1 MVKFLVQNSLGALW
15 MGMYPDSKLCERW
28 EYYVKDADRAP
39 VARKLVCEITFL
51 DPAQGSGHFH
61 LEAFNL
67 FYAMYAEE
75 ATYER
80 RTLTPREIC
89 AMILNQNLY
98 GIDIDGRSVQIA
110 TAALWMKA

>member
-89 AMILNQNLY
+89 AMI
-98 GIDIDGRSVQIA
+98 I
-110 TAALWMKA
+110 